1 LQNLKRTIGILIV
14 LIILTMLFTQ
24 TQVTAQTTQD
34 SFPTEVQSEYIIG
47 SSIIISDNADFEA
60 LNFTGSG
67 TQGDPYLITNLNI
80 SNTPF
85 CIRISDT
92 TAWFV
97 IRDCYLESNSTSGA
111 SLNLN
116 NVTNA
121 RVESTFIGGKMT
133 GIYLYS
139 ITDCVVRRSI
149 IRGLVVG
156 ILLQNSERCG
166 VRDNLVHSCEV
177 GIRIDRSE
185 KCRINANTER
195 GISVTRFASENLIS
209 SNVIAF
215 NTPDSTRD
223 QPEENNAEDNGVLN
237 SWKMNNWSDFVFNQ
251 TYQVP
256 GLADNID
263 ENATGVFIPRHHIIS
278 GSSNLIFI
286 VGSIGH
292 LAQWNTSDILPVS
305 FRINL
310 NNQPLQEGW
319 WDKSKY
325 MYNASLLPIG
335 VYNLTLTVYDGT
347 GNGTMDSIYINVL
360 EDIFSDIGTEY
371 VILASGLSVV
381 LVVVALYAIKR
392 LRIS

>member
-1 LQNLKRTIGILIV
+1 
-14 LIILTMLFTQ
+14 MLFTQ

-34 SFPTEVQSEYIIG
+34 SFPTEIQSEYISESPIT
-47 SSIIISDNADFEA
+47 ISDNADFES

-67 TQGDPYLITNLNI
+67 TQGDPYLIANLNI

-85 CIRISDT
+85 CIRILDT
-92 TAWFV
+92 TSWFV

-111 SLNLN
+111 SLIFN

-121 RVESTFIGGKMT
+121 RVESTFIGGEMT

-139 ITDCVVRRSI
+139 STNCVVRRCV

-156 ILLQNSERCG
+156 ILFQNTEACIA
-166 VRDNLVHSCEV
+166 RDNLVHSCEV
-177 GIRIDRSE
+177 GIRIDRCSN
-185 KCRINANTER
+185 CRIIGNRVYANSER
-195 GISVTRFASENLIS
+195 GISVTQFASENTIS
-209 SNVIAF
+209 SNIIAY
-215 NTPDSTRD
+215 NV
-223 QPEENNAEDNGVLN
+223 PEGSQDNIEQNNAVDYGVLN
-237 SWKMNNWSDFVFNQ
+237 SWRMNNWSDFVMNQ

-256 GLADNID
+256 GSSDSID
-263 ENATGVFIPRHHIIS
+263 ANASGVFIPRHGIIS
-278 GSSNLIFI
+278 GSSNLVFI

-292 LAQWNTSDILPVS
+292 MAKWNTSNILPVY

-319 WDKSKY
+319 WDKSEY

-335 VYNLTLTVYDGT
+335 IYNLTLTVYDGT
-347 GNGTMDSIYINVL
+347 GNSTMDSIFINVL

-371 VILASGLSVV
+371 VVLASGLSVV
-381 LVVVALYAIKR
+381 LVIFALYVIKR
-392 LRIS
+392 MRFQ